1 MVHSD
6 ESVIVTDVTRLL
18 LSFYTAAAV
27 AAAAAAGASGCSS
40 AVM

>member
-18 LSFYTAAAV
+18 LSLYTAAAV